1 MILNSRALALL
12 LALSISVITSAF
24 LSLLPSVSITAMV
37 VSFALAF
44 ASSYILVRLV
54 LEFIFFKEI
63 TTIYEALAKLQNEEL
78 SPLLRRSKKS
88 VNPLRLINK
97 GITSYAEIKQQ
108 EIAEL
113 KEMEAFRREFIADVS
128 HELKTPI
135 FAAQGFVHTL
145 LDGAVEDKNVRNKF
159 LKKAAK
165 SLDGLDILVQ
175 DLLTISQM
183 ETGEIK
189 MRPENFNIVNMV
201 REVIDQVEGK
211 AEKRRIE
218 LKLDVPDV
226 PVYVFADYQ
235 RIYQVLSNLITNGI
249 KYTKK
254 GGQVR
259 LSFVTEEDAVVVNT
273 EDNGRGIPEEDIGR
287 IFERFYRVDKSR
299 SKAKG
304 GTGLG
309 LSIVKHIL
317 EGHGSKIEV
326 ESEEGVGSKFWF
338 KLRPGTVPAYE
349 LLDEDDD

>member
-12 LALSISVITSAF
+12 LSLSISVITSAF
-24 LSLLPSVSITAMV
+24 LSLLPSISTTALV
-37 VSFALAF
+37 VSFALSF

-63 TTIYEALAKLQNEEL
+63 TSIYQALEKIENEEF
-78 SPLLRRSKKS
+78 SPLLKKS
-88 VNPLRLINK
+88 RNSISPLRLINR
-97 GITSYAEIKQQ
+97 GITSYVENKQE

-113 KEMEAFRREFIADVS
+113 KRMEEFRREFIADVS

-145 LDGAVEDKNVRNKF
+145 LDGAVEDKNVRSKF

-189 MRPENFNIVNMV
+189 MHPEDFNIVNLA
-201 REVIDQVEGK
+201 REVLDQVEGK
-211 AEKRRIE
+211 ADKRMIDLVFEKTEEPIY
-218 LKLDVPDV
+218 
-226 PVYVFADYQ
+226 VYADYQ
-235 RIYQVLSNLITNGI
+235 RIYQVLSNLVTNGI
-249 KYTKK
+249 KYTQK
-254 GGQVR
+254 GGQVKV
-259 LSFVTEEDAVVVNT
+259 SFIKEEEYVTIMT
-273 EDNGRGIPEEDIGR
+273 EDNGLGIPTEDIGR

-317 EGHGSKIEV
+317 EGHQSKIEV
-326 ESEEGVGSKFWF
+326 ESEEGAGSKFWF
-338 KLRPGTVPAYE
+338 KLHLGKTPEYE